1 MKNIDT
7 FEVGDLVVSTK
18 GRDAGTTYVIIN
30 KVDSNYVRLV
40 DGNHKKFINPKLKKT
55 KHIKLLNIKLEKIEA
70 KIKENTKIFDSEV
83 YSAIK
88 KALENND
95 SN

>member
-1 MKNIDT
+1 MKNIGT

-18 GRDAGTTYVIIN
+18 GRDEGTVYVIIN
-30 KVDSNYVRLV
+30 KVDQNYVRLV
-40 DGNHKKFINPKLKKT
+40 DGNYKKFINPKLKKT

-70 KIKENTKIFDSEV
+70 KIKENIKIFDSEI

-88 KALENND
+88 KALENN
-95 SN
+95 S

>member
-18 GRDAGTTYVIIN
+18 GRDEGTTYVIIN

-40 DGNHKKFINPKLKKT
+40 DGNYKKFINPKLKKT

-70 KIKENTKIFDSEV
+70 KIKDNIKIFDSEV

-88 KALENND
+88 KALENNN
-95 SN
+95 S